1 MKSAGALGRG
11 PYLPAMPEMMLWAV
25 MAVLFVGTFV
35 RTAFGFGEA
44 LIAVPL
50 LALIMPV
57 ELAAPIAVLVSIT
70 VACVVL
76 VTDWRHVEF
85 RSALHL
91 VGFTLLG
98 IPLGLLLLLHVPEAI
113 VKALLGT
120 MIASFS
126 CYCLFSKKRA
136 RLKNNRLAWVFGTCA
151 GVLGGAYGVN
161 GPPIV
166 VYGALRQWPPERFRA
181 TMQGYFLPTSIGILI
196 GYWSAGLWVPAVT
209 HYFLIALPVIA
220 VAIFAGKIAGRR
232 LNGPKFFVFVHSG
245 LILAGTSLLLQ
256 AFF

>member
-1 MKSAGALGRG
+1 MGEGIFWVVL
-11 PYLPAMPEMMLWAV
+11 
-25 MAVLFVGTFV
+25 AVLFLGTFV
-35 RTAFGFGEA
+35 RTALGFGEA

-50 LALIMPV
+50 LALLMPV

-70 VACVVL
+70 VACVML
-76 VTDWRHVEF
+76 IWDWRHVEF

-98 IPLGLLLLLHVPEAI
+98 IPFGLLLLLHVPEPV

-120 MIASFS
+120 VIALFSF
-126 CYCLFSKKRA
+126 YCLFNKKKS
-136 RLKNNRLAWVFGTCA
+136 RLESNRFAWTFGLCA

-166 VYGALRQWPPERFRA
+166 VYGALRQWPPQRFRA

-209 HYFLIALPVIA
+209 NYFLLALPVVA
-220 VAIFAGKIAGRR
+220 LAIFAGRR
-232 LNGPKFFVFVHSG
+232 AANRLDGPKFFVWVHSG
-245 LILAGTSLLLQ
+245 LIVAGVSLLLQ
-256 AFF
+256 AFFKD